1 MTLWGDALTDPSQ
14 LTRCLDTAEDTM
26 DLPQLVSDI
35 YQVVVRGDFRP
46 VNVSPSWLRDLNL
59 IGDPEHE
66 EATFE
71 VLLPNEIAI
80 FNAGWLRCQ
89 ATPDN
94 LTLQTDQQAE
104 VERLRDLVVGMLRAL
119 DKPVSLL
126 GINRTVHFTLR
137 NTKQWHSVGDHV
149 VHNEMW
155 DGILTLPG
163 MRAAI
168 YWGQRSDKYA
178 GRIQVQIEPSYQVH
192 PGIFV
197 SYNDHYDLTIAES
210 RPTTRADFDT
220 MNLPE
225 NTEVTIDKVAVAIE
239 VLTDQWESS
248 LQLSTRIIERTAE
261 QADN

>member
-1 MTLWGDALTDPSQ
+1 VALSLTD
-14 LTRCLDTAEDTM
+14 LNRLDLDTAAEDAM
-26 DLPQLVSDI
+26 DLPPLVSDI
-35 YQVVVRGDFRP
+35 YQVVVRGDFKP
-46 VNVSPSWLRDLNL
+46 VNVSPAWLRDQDL

-80 FNAGWLRCQ
+80 FNAGWIRCQ

-104 VERLRDLVVGMLRAL
+104 VGRLRDLAIGILRAF

-126 GINRTVHFTLR
+126 GINRTVHFSLR
-137 NTKQWHSVGDHV
+137 NTKQWHSVGDHI
-149 VHNEMW
+149 VHNEIW

-163 MRAAI
+163 MRVAT

-178 GRIQVQIEPSYQVH
+178 GRIQVQIEPSFQVH

-197 SYNDHYDLTIAES
+197 GYNDHYDLTTVES
-210 RPTTRADFDT
+210 QPTTRTEFDT
-220 MNLPE
+220 TDLRE
-225 NTEVTIDKVAVAIE
+225 NTEVTIEKVAVAIE
-239 VLTDQWESS
+239 VLTNQWEPS

-261 QADN
+261 QAR